1 MICWR
6 CHSNNITPEV
16 ICLTFQ
22 TSTHEKEGT
31 WSTILPISFTL
42 TCPIFKI
49 SKMTACFGQNNTA
62 LINIVQ
68 RGGSYSGILLQD
80 RQLLLCNTLVSNHVN
95 SDHVPSFSCVDVW
108 NVRQMTSGVMGQYCM
123 KIFIFELKMGDNF

>member
-1 MICWR
+1 
-6 CHSNNITPEV
+6 
-16 ICLTFQ
+16 
-22 TSTHEKEGT
+22 
-31 WSTILPISFTL
+31 
-42 TCPIFKI
+42 
-49 SKMTACFGQNNTA
+49 MTTCFGQNNTA

-108 NVRQMTSGVMGQYCM
+108 NVRQMTSGVMLLLWQRQHIIVVDAVDY
-123 KIFIFELKMGDNF
+123 K